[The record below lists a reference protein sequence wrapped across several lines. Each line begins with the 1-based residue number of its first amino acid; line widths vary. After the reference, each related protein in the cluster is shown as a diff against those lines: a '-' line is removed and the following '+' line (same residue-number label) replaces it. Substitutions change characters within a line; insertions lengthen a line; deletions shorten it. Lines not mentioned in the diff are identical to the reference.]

1 MGGLQGLERNDELL
15 CFYFGEIESIDYQK
29 APFLLELGQ
38 GTAQGERANA
48 AWRFV
53 GPIARAR
60 RVRFTPPPQDLH
72 PKRSLPPATP
82 PPLLLAFFLPP
93 PSRRAP
99 TP

>member
-38 GTAQGERANA
+38 GTAQGERANT

-60 RVRFTPPPQDLH
+60 RARRVPPPPRQDPKPSAERATH
-72 PKRSLPPATP
+72 PHFVLYFFSLLRLPAVI
-82 PPLLLAFFLPP
+82 
-93 PSRRAP
+93 
-99 TP
+99 